1 MALSFLVGY
10 IWVALCFIAGSVWSA
25 LSFVAG
31 LVWAALPFF
40 LVSGLVVYAG
50 FLIWG
55 EYLELLLTTLKTNP
69 KGPLIRIDV
78 SYGSACHE
86 LIVPAFSTFGDV
98 KKSFAKRTGLEPGK
112 QRLLFGG
119 KEKKD
124 EEHLHKAGVI
134 DESKVYYKMAE
145 EMVLGIEAAL
155 SKWYSHVKGIM
166 VQEAAQAMDA
176 LEAIYLWARQNPERY
191 EQIGLGGI
199 LFSGRIGLG
208 GAFFSSRIGLG
219 GAFFYTRIGLA
230 GVSTFAS
237 FCFGCINEAEKKGR
251 TKRRRGVKSTD
262 RIDGGELGTGLVNW
276 DLWLRC
282 LVDLVVH
289 GGFSIGC

>member
-124 EEHLHKAGVI
+124 EEHLHKAGVR
-134 DESKVYYKMAE
+134 DESKV
-145 EMVLGIEAAL
+145 IECP
-155 SKWYSHVKGIM
+155 I
-166 VQEAAQAMDA
+166 
-176 LEAIYLWARQNPERY
+176 
-191 EQIGLGGI
+191 
-199 LFSGRIGLG
+199 
-208 GAFFSSRIGLG
+208 
-219 GAFFYTRIGLA
+219 
-230 GVSTFAS
+230 
-237 FCFGCINEAEKKGR
+237 
-251 TKRRRGVKSTD
+251 
-262 RIDGGELGTGLVNW
+262 ELGTVVVARPGLGREERELGSNSLAMERRGEVMTASTRRGAAGGRGAAVREKWRRSGARKKRTWAGEVNGGCGQAAKGS
-276 DLWLRC
+276 DLGTPRGEARWGMGTGSGDG
-282 LVDLVVH
+282 VDGAAGLEAK
-289 GGFSIGC
+289 SWAEELDAPWIGEQRL

>member
-1 MALSFLVGY
+1 MEEENIVLAIGAVLGDWYKYVKETMKGDAAEWVVTTMDALERIYRWASQNAERHERLHNSLSFMFLFFCTSRKILIGLLGLVWAVFSYLLGSVWTAFSFIVGSLWGGICFVVMSVWGVLAFLLGAIWVAISFVVGSIWAALSFLVGSIWMALSFLVEY
-10 IWVALCFIAGSVWSA
+10 IWVALCFIAGSVWLA

-134 DESKVYYKMAE
+134 DESKVW
-145 EMVLGIEAAL
+145 I
-155 SKWYSHVKGIM
+155 
-166 VQEAAQAMDA
+166 
-176 LEAIYLWARQNPERY
+176 R
-191 EQIGLGGI
+191 
-199 LFSGRIGLG
+199 
-208 GAFFSSRIGLG
+208 
-219 GAFFYTRIGLA
+219 
-230 GVSTFAS
+230 
-237 FCFGCINEAEKKGR
+237 
-251 TKRRRGVKSTD
+251 
-262 RIDGGELGTGLVNW
+262 
-276 DLWLRC
+276 
-282 LVDLVVH
+282 
-289 GGFSIGC
+289 